1 MFVLFW
7 GGLHGD
13 SVLFPLRCL
22 FFFKFAFGAVYT
34 GTPVF
39 FSTPL
44 LVLFLGGESVF
55 SPLSMRCC
63 FVLSLLG
70 AWCAL
75 LVMFFVVFG
84 RWGAGLSLPSVGF
97 VNAV

>member
-1 MFVLFW
+1 M
-7 GGLHGD
+7 
-13 SVLFPLRCL
+13 RCL

-39 FSTPL
+39 FSTPP
-44 LVLFLGGESVF
+44 LVLFWVGSPFF

-63 FVLSLLG
+63 FVLLLYG
-70 AWCAL
+70 ARGAL

-84 RWGAGLSLPSVGF
+84 RWGAGLGLPSVGF

>member
-1 MFVLFW
+1 M
-7 GGLHGD
+7 GDLHGD
-13 SVLFPLRCL
+13 PVLYPLRCL
-22 FFFKFAFGAVYT
+22 FFFGVAYTGFRFFSVALFVFFKFAFGAVYT
-34 GTPVF
+34 
-39 FSTPL
+39 
-44 LVLFLGGESVF
+44 GESVF

-63 FVLSLLG
+63 FVLLLYG
-70 AWCAL
+70 ARCAL